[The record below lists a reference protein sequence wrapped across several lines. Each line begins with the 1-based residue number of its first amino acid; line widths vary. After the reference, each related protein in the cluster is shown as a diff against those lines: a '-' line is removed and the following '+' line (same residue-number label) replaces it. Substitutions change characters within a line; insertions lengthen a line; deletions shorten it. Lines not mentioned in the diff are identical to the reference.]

1 MKKAFCKFKNAP
13 AFLPRGVYT
22 AGMILQTCSNDYGS
36 QYYLGI
42 GFIRNLL
49 LKFIIPADYI
59 KNVVIVY
66 QSSCEYS
73 LSKILVSSCRLI
85 ILSLLRLKILA
96 QIHYTIY
103 SKAGI
108 YKFLALFILQYFPL
122 KFSFLFLKVQ

>member
-1 MKKAFCKFKNAP
+1 MFEKSFLQIQEW

-66 QSSCEYS
+66 QSSCEYL
-73 LSKILVSSCRLI
+73 LSIILVSSCRLI

-96 QIHYTIY
+96 QIHYTI
-103 SKAGI
+103 
-108 YKFLALFILQYFPL
+108 FVFILQYFPL
-122 KFSFLFLKVQ
+122 KFSFLFLKVQYSAICGTF

>member
-49 LKFIIPADYI
+49 LKFIIPAVYI

-73 LSKILVSSCRLI
+73 LSKILVSYCRLI

-96 QIHYTIY
+96 QIHYTI
-103 SKAGI
+103 
-108 YKFLALFILQYFPL
+108 FVFILQYFPL
-122 KFSFLFLKVQ
+122 KFSFLFLKVQESAVCGTF

>member
-1 MKKAFCKFKNAP
+1 MFEKSFLQIQEW

-96 QIHYTIY
+96 QIHYTICV
-103 SKAGI
+103 
-108 YKFLALFILQYFPL
+108 FILQYFPL

>member
-1 MKKAFCKFKNAP
+1 MFEKS
-13 AFLPRGVYT
+13 FLQIQECPGILATSVYT

-73 LSKILVSSCRLI
+73 LSKILVSYCRLI

-96 QIHYTIY
+96 QIHYTI
-103 SKAGI
+103 
-108 YKFLALFILQYFPL
+108 FVFILQYFPL
-122 KFSFLFLKVQ
+122 KFSFLFLKVQESAVCGTF

>member
-1 MKKAFCKFKNAP
+1 MKKAFCKFNNAP

-73 LSKILVSSCRLI
+73 LSKILVSYCRLI

-96 QIHYTIY
+96 QIHYTI
-103 SKAGI
+103 
-108 YKFLALFILQYFPL
+108 FVFILQYFPL
-122 KFSFLFLKVQ
+122 KFSFLFLKVQESAVCGTF

>member
-1 MKKAFCKFKNAP
+1 MFEKS
-13 AFLPRGVYT
+13 FLQIQECPGILATRCVYCR
-22 AGMILQTCSNDYGS
+22 MILQTCSNDYGS

-73 LSKILVSSCRLI
+73 LSKILVSYCRLI

-96 QIHYTIY
+96 QIHYTI
-103 SKAGI
+103 
-108 YKFLALFILQYFPL
+108 FVFILQYFPL
-122 KFSFLFLKVQ
+122 KFSFLFLKVQESAVCGTF

>member
-1 MKKAFCKFKNAP
+1 MFEKS
-13 AFLPRGVYT
+13 FLQIQECPGILATRCVY
-22 AGMILQTCSNDYGS
+22 CRNDDYGS

-73 LSKILVSSCRLI
+73 LSKILVSYCRLI

-96 QIHYTIY
+96 QIHYTI
-103 SKAGI
+103 
-108 YKFLALFILQYFPL
+108 FVFILQYFPCI
-122 KFSFLFLKVQ
+122 FSFLFLKVQYSAICGTF